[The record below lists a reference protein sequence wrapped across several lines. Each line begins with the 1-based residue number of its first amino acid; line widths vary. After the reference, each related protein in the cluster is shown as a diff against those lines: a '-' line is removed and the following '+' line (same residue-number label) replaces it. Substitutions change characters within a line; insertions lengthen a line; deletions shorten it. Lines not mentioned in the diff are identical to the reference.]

1 MKSKHIITSFNQFLK
16 ESYSNINLTEWFGD
30 SKIVNNQDEPL
41 LCYHGTNEL
50 NISIF
55 GNSMI
60 GKNTGN
66 YGHYGY
72 GIYFSTD
79 IREAKTYGK
88 YIYECYIKMLNP
100 FYGTNEQIKL
110 LKDNG
115 VSNIDDLEI
124 INIDFDSLVDAFD
137 NPHIKHFLELYRENR
152 KDEAWRYINTKN
164 IKIDMNDISD
174 IIEYTTIGTGHG
186 VPEYIM
192 KLIEEYGIS
201 DKLIYNKDFLSEQAL
216 HWITDLGKH
225 SKEVTDIIKKLGY
238 DGVWY
243 GSEIVV
249 FEPSQIKIIS
259 KNF

>member
-1 MKSKHIITSFNQFLK
+1 MKSKHIITSFVQFLK
-16 ESYSNINLTEWFGD
+16 ETYSNINLTEWFSD
-30 SKIVNNQDEPL
+30 SKIVNNQDSPL
-41 LCYHGTNEL
+41 ICYHGTNEPD
-50 NISIF
+50 ISLF
-55 GNSMI
+55 DYSTI

-72 GIYFSTD
+72 GFYFSTD

-100 FYGTNEQIKL
+100 FYGTNEQIKS

-124 INIDFDSLVDAFD
+124 INIDFDSLVNAFN
-137 NPHIKHFLELYRENR
+137 NPHIKHFLELYRDDK

-164 IKIDMNDISD
+164 INFDMNDISD

-192 KLIEEYGIS
+192 GLIEEYGIS